1 MIVGGIP
8 DKLGNRYE
16 AKWLVRCLIDVIA
29 GKANWLK
36 FEGIDSEFQGF
47 EFAVS
52 QDDIIEWHQTK
63 INAPAGNWTL
73 NVLNR
78 EGILKA
84 FAERLSADHNA
95 HCFFVSQDS
104 AKDFRTLTEKAR
116 VADSYSQF
124 IDDALSKDQKEQVFP
139 QLHGAWHQPPETAFE
154 WLKRCYVEVIP
165 DRELNAINESFGDL
179 YFHQGGKSAFPVLRD
194 ILEKNFNK
202 KLSTDTLRKALKQ
215 QSDLSFKEWAFDSTI
230 KQRLREET
238 EAYLHTYSPFGAGNE
253 IIARSQTQSLIDEL
267 LAPNGPE
274 LILLAGVAGSG
285 KSGVVRASIETLR
298 QLDIPHLAFRVDQH
312 LQCVSREALGK
323 ALIGREE
330 SPVTTLK
337 GTFPSTPTV
346 LFIDQVD
353 AISEVSGRD
362 GQIKEVVFRLIQDAH
377 YFGNVKI
384 VAVCRTFDLD
394 SDPRL
399 KHLKASNRTRQI
411 DIPLLEWS
419 SDVEPVLKK
428 KGAEIAV
435 FKEPQRRLLCLP
447 VNLAV
452 FLEISDFSLSFLSRS
467 SLHEALLKKKERGIP
482 RQRQISWSPTQ
493 ALTALCDW
501 MTERQQL
508 SAPVS
513 VLDEYSNAADI
524 LVSEGLIVV
533 SRGQLNFFHESFFDH
548 IFARAFVNR
557 RQNLVELLTSTGQ
570 EQHLFRRTQV
580 RQILESLRQNDP
592 QRYLTEL
599 SELLTSSTVRFHM
612 KSAVCQWLNSVE
624 SPTDVEFQIISQ
636 FDQTPEKF
644 HPLFRQAVLST
655 NWFDLLNE
663 KEWINKQI
671 NSLYSD
677 RVEQILWWLGNIAS
691 NHPQAIAELLKTWW
705 DGKPERAKRLLNWFE
720 FISLNKPDDQL
731 IDLCKELIL
740 SRPDDLL
747 QYRNYERVSMLL
759 HSWSKNSPEHFGQIL
774 HALFDI
780 WFALDPEGNPFV
792 NSDSGQLIEYSL
804 KELANKVPLAILQG
818 ATDALIRAIKLE
830 TERYEDRKNWLVF
843 NSRCYSGQYSE
854 FDIFLACYRSALKQ
868 MLSQSSELATVHLDK
883 LDPFQHECLM
893 HLHLEAIQAN
903 PSALAHRL
911 PTLVSHNSI
920 FDAGFE
926 GADWWS
932 FAHACRQAFPVL
944 DMGEK
949 QVVEQVILNR
959 YPEIERSISLW
970 KQIKLDGEFE
980 GYMTKKTVVRCLN
993 LTGYE
998 QWCILE
1004 TIGENMLSPIAL
1016 LRLQELRRK
1025 FPSVNIEQPTVQ
1037 GEVASFVGS
1046 PIKRPHCEKMSD
1058 RHWLAA
1064 MKRYDNGEERRRD
1077 SGFVNGG
1084 ASELAHQL
1092 QELTKIQPERFTA
1105 LSLKIPVSAPTCYI
1119 ERILCGL
1126 AEAESAT
1133 DSSLIQAIK
1142 HADQHPS
1149 KAFGQAIARIIDKY
1163 PKIATYPEIL
1173 DLMLKFALQGEAKGD
1188 ATNTEYTIRET
1199 ITINT
1204 LLQPGGK
1211 LHLRGINGTRGQMW
1225 ETLANVLWEVPE
1237 TITKIWDALDLALDV
1252 EPLVSVR
1259 CSMIKTLT
1267 PLFNADKTRF
1277 SVSMRKLIVLPNEI
1291 DQSNDDICLSPLA
1304 THQGIHL
1311 FPYIF
1316 HWLPELGEELVD
1328 QFLESSNETKQLIG
1342 AWLVF
1347 CESYRNDIYIAK
1359 ADSLA
1364 ASSLQHQRLLAD
1376 VTADAFSWTGDRHR
1390 AEILLKG
1397 FFFDE
1402 DEEIRRHAVDVF
1414 RKTGVTDI
1422 DPYRELINR
1431 FIESP
1436 AFPGNTYSVLRM
1448 LENATSD
1455 VLELVISISERL
1467 ISDAKHSNQ
1476 RTGDAHYLESL
1487 IKKEYSASDSHPEAR
1502 RRILDIIDD
1511 MLANEIYGIDD
1522 IVAAHDRW

>member
-36 FEGIDSEFQGF
+36 FEGIDTKFQGF

-52 QDDIIEWHQTK
+52 RGGITEWHQTK
-63 INAPAGNWTL
+63 INSPAGNWTL

-84 FAERLSADHNA
+84 FAERLSADNNA

-116 VADSYSQF
+116 LADSYSQF

-139 QLHGAWHQPPETAFE
+139 QLHGAWHQPSETAFE

-165 DRELNAINESFGDL
+165 DRELDAINESFSDL
-179 YFHQGGKSAFPVLRD
+179 YFQQGGKSAFPVLRD
-194 ILEKNFNK
+194 IIEKNFNK
-202 KLSTDTLRKALKQ
+202 QLSTDTIREALKQ
-215 QSDLSFKEWAFDSTI
+215 QSDLIFKEWAFDSTI
-230 KQRLREET
+230 QQRLREEN
-238 EAYLHTYSPFGAGNE
+238 EAYLRTYSPFGAGNE
-253 IIARSQTQSLIDEL
+253 IIVRSQTQLLIEEL
-267 LAPNGPE
+267 LSPSGPE

-285 KSGVVRASIETLR
+285 KSGVVRAAIEKLC

-323 ALIGREE
+323 TLLGRDE

-337 GTFPSTPTV
+337 GTFPCTPSI

-377 YFGNVKI
+377 HFGNVKI

-399 KHLKASNRTRQI
+399 KHLKSDNRTRQI
-411 DIPLLEWS
+411 DIPLLDWS
-419 SDVEPVLKK
+419 SNVEPLLKK
-428 KGAEIAV
+428 KGTETAI

-452 FLEISDFSLSFLSRS
+452 FLEIDDPGLSFLSRS
-467 SLHEALLKKKERGIP
+467 SLHEALLKKKEREIP
-482 RQRQISWSPTQ
+482 RQRQITWSPVR

-513 VLDEYSNAADI
+513 ILDDYLNAADI
-524 LVSEGLIVV
+524 LVSEGLIVI

-557 RQNLVELLTSTGQ
+557 NQSLVELLTSAGQ

-580 RQILESLRQNDP
+580 RQILESLRQNDT

-599 SELLTSSTVRFHM
+599 SELLTSSTVRFHI

-624 SPTDVEFQIISQ
+624 KPTDSEFQIVSQ
-636 FDQTPEKF
+636 LDQTPERF

-663 KEWINKQI
+663 QGWINKQI
-671 NSLYSD
+671 NSLYDD
-677 RVEQILWWLGNIAS
+677 RVEQILWWLGHIADD
-691 NHPQAIAELLKTWW
+691 HPQAIAKLLKVWC
-705 DGKPERAKRLLNWFE
+705 DGKPERAKRLLNWFG
-720 FISLNKPDDQL
+720 FVSRNRSDDQL
-731 IDLCKELIL
+731 IDLCEELIL
-740 SRPDDLL
+740 SRPDGLL
-747 QYRNYERVSMLL
+747 QYRNDDRVSMLL
-759 HSWSKNSPEHFGQIL
+759 HSWSKSSPEHCGRIL

-780 WFALDPEGNPFV
+780 WFALDTEENPFLNNDFV
-792 NSDSGQLIEYSL
+792 NLIEHSL
-804 KELANKVPLAILQG
+804 KEIADKIPLAILQG
-818 ATDALIRAIKLE
+818 TTDALKRAIKAE
-830 TERYEDRKNWLVF
+830 SESDEDGKNWHVF
-843 NSRCYSGQYSE
+843 NYRIYSGHHFG
-854 FDIFLACYRSALKQ
+854 FDSFLACYRSALKG
-868 MLSQSSELATVHLDK
+868 MLNQNPESAIDYLDK
-883 LDPFQHECLM
+883 LDPFRHECLM

-911 PTLVSHNSI
+911 STLVSHNSI
-920 FDAGFE
+920 FDAGFD
-926 GADWWS
+926 GAEWWS
-932 FAHACRQAFPVL
+932 FAHACREAFPVL
-944 DMGEK
+944 DAQEK
-949 QVVEQVILNR
+949 HSIEQIILNR
-959 YPEIERSISLW
+959 YPEIERSIHISN
-970 KQIKLDGEFE
+970 QIGTEGESEPFS
-980 GYMTKKTVVRCLN
+980 TKKNVMWYLN
-993 LTGYE
+993 LSGYE

-1004 TIGENMLSPIAL
+1004 TIGDALLSPIAFS
-1016 LRLQELRRK
+1016 RLQALRRK
-1025 FPSVNIEQPTVQ
+1025 FPNKKIEQP
-1037 GEVASFVGS
+1037 GNHGMCSVGS
-1046 PIKRPHCEKMSD
+1046 PIKRPQCEKMTD
-1058 RHWLAA
+1058 NHWLAA
-1064 MKRYDNGEERRRD
+1064 MKRYDNDEERRR
-1077 SGFVNGG
+1077 GPNFVDGG
-1084 ASELAHQL
+1084 ASDLAHQL
-1092 QELTKIQPERFTA
+1092 QELTKIQPERFAA
-1105 LSLKIPVSAPTCYI
+1105 LSVKIPVSAPTCYI
-1119 ERILCGL
+1119 ERILWGL

-1133 DSSLIQAIK
+1133 DALLIQAIK

-1149 KAFGQAIARIIDKY
+1149 KAFGRAIAQIIDKH
-1163 PKIATYPEIL
+1163 PKIAADPEVL
-1173 DLMLKFALQGEAKGD
+1173 ELMFKLALQGEAEGESI
-1188 ATNTEYTIRET
+1188 NTEYTKREI
-1199 ITINT
+1199 ITIDT

-1211 LHLRGINGTRGQMW
+1211 LHLRGINGTRGQIW
-1225 ETLANVLWEVPE
+1225 ESLANVLWKIPE
-1237 TITKIWDALDLALDV
+1237 TTSKIWDTLDLALDV

-1259 CSMIKTLT
+1259 CSMVKTLT
-1267 PLFNADKTRF
+1267 PLFNTDKTRF
-1277 SVSMRKLIVLPNEI
+1277 SASMRKLLVLPN
-1291 DQSNDDICLSPLA
+1291 DVVPDNDDICLSPLA

-1311 FPYIF
+1311 FPYILRQ
-1316 HWLPELGEELVD
+1316 LPELGKELVD
-1328 QFLESSNETKQLIG
+1328 QLLESSDETKQLIG

-1347 CESYRNDIYIAK
+1347 FESYKNDDYVAK
-1359 ADSLA
+1359 ADQLA
-1364 ASSLQHQRLLAD
+1364 ASSLLHRRLLAD
-1376 VTADAFSWTGDRHR
+1376 VTADAFSWTGNRHR
-1390 AEILLKG
+1390 AETLLKS

-1402 DEEIRRHAVDVF
+1402 DEQTRKHAADVF
-1414 RKTGVTDI
+1414 RKTNVTDI
-1422 DPYRELINR
+1422 EPYRELMHR

-1436 AFPGNTYSVLRM
+1436 AFPGNTYSILNM
-1448 LENATSD
+1448 LENATDD
-1455 VLELVISISERL
+1455 VLELVISISECL
-1467 ISDAKHSNQ
+1467 ISNAKHSNS
-1476 RTGDAHYLESL
+1476 RAGDTHYLESL